1 MKKRAIVLMLS
12 TMFVLSSCGNNN
24 TQQAEMLEMDNPVVE
39 EEASNEEQ
47 ENTSDNSELESSGKV
62 EVDEGLFDV
71 ELTIPANFVGEST
84 QEELDALCEENGFKS
99 IVLND
104 DGSAT
109 YTMAKN
115 KHKEIMDEYRTD
127 ILNNLND
134 MIGSENYPNI
144 TNIETNDN
152 FTEFTVT
159 TKNTEL
165 DLAESFSFLTFY
177 MAGGIYNAFSGE
189 EIDNISVTF
198 VNADNGE
205 VITTA
210 NSSDMED
217 ME

>member
-109 YTMAKN
+109 YTMTKN

>member
-109 YTMAKN
+109 YTMTKN

-217 ME
+217 KE